1 MAFSLCQYLAER
13 YYKRRN
19 YIVERN
25 IPILPKEEKK
35 QFWSDLDL
43 LAVGEDVL
51 LVNCKDFL
59 PSSKQREK
67 IVENLDD
74 AEKYLKDNYKFLSGK
89 KFKKQY
95 VFIGTDKETRDYLR
109 KQNIEILCFD
119 DLFVRYLRELDDFL
133 NRINKKYKDKIKIGM
148 RYYRIGNF
156 EDLDKFL
163 AYLLNNS
170 LLNEERINQKLKKL
184 ELPSLSKV
192 REKK

>member
-133 NRINKKYKDKIKIGM
+133 NRINKKYKDKIKTGM

-184 ELPSLSKV
+184 ELHSLSKV